1 METETYTYRLLSLIA
16 ISGEVGTDILSY
28 LKISKS
34 YGEKLI
40 TKLKNEKLIKTHYKD
55 RLRGYRLTR
64 KGKNLLLEDNPK
76 RFSFYL
82 SGNTDTN
89 RPRSDY
95 SRRLRL
101 QNASIVYSMLQNSD
115 VTIFRDEKPDLFQSA
130 KQNRE
135 SLSLPVFYHS
145 RELKELGAETIKI
158 NNSRSI
164 GILLV
169 PECIYLL
176 FYTGESLLKW
186 EYRTELRVKAL
197 LNHHINMG
205 ILSGRCITP
214 SYHPDTPIKALFI
227 GKDMGTSLKLLTSTG
242 GFQRS
247 YFSLDSSF
255 DYFHYVPADS
265 SGETMIRLLC
275 QPDLPKTLRELLLS
289 DLYPPNPEYGFEHD
303 AVSDRLPVLFAF
315 DFDMLRISRYCTALS
330 LRSLTGNL
338 ICFDFQ
344 KKVLEEYFGGIV
356 RIETINLEKFE
367 RRFLN

>member
-1 METETYTYRLLSLIA
+1 METETCTYRLLSLIA

-64 KGKNLLLEDNPK
+64 KGKNLLLENNPK

-82 SGNTDTN
+82 NGNTDTN

-101 QNASIVYSMLQNSD
+101 QNASVVYSMLQNSG
-115 VTIFRDEKPDLFQSA
+115 VSIFRDEKPDLFQSA

-135 SLSLPVFYHS
+135 SLNLPVFYHS

-158 NNSRSI
+158 NNSRSM
-164 GILLV
+164 GILLA

-197 LNHHINMG
+197 LNHHINTG
-205 ILSGRCITP
+205 TLSCRCITP
-214 SYHPDTPIKALFI
+214 AYHPDTPIKALFI
-227 GKDMGTSLKLLTSTG
+227 GKDMDTSLKLLTSTG

-275 QPDLPKTLRELLLS
+275 QPNLQKTLRELLLS

-303 AVSDRLPVLFAF
+303 AVSDGLPVLLAF

-344 KKVLEEYFGGIV
+344 KEALERYCSNRVSFQ
-356 RIETINLEKFE
+356 TIDFQKWE
-367 RRFLN
+367 RSFFD